1 MHEPV
6 LITGGAGFIGSN
18 LAHRC
23 VREGIV
29 VRVLDDFS
37 TGRESNLAGVE
48 GRVEVI
54 RGDLRHAASLASAMR
69 GVRTVLHLAA
79 IPSVSRSV
87 SDPATTQAVN
97 VEGTLRLL
105 EAARAQCVSRIVL
118 YSSSSVYGES
128 PELPKR
134 ESMRPQPISP
144 YGASKLAAEALA
156 SAWARSYGMSIVA
169 LRPFNVYGPRQDP
182 ASEYAAVVP
191 RFVTA
196 LLQGRP
202 GTIYGDGSQT
212 RDFTYVDDMV
222 DATVRAA
229 RWEGG
234 SGEVFNVSGG
244 ARTSVLELY
253 AAIER
258 AVGVRLP
265 PVHAPVRTGDI
276 LHSHA
281 DGSAASAFGYTPRV
295 ALGEGIGRTVE
306 WFRASLAAGIK
317 G

>member
-1 MHEPV
+1 MREPV

-23 VREGIV
+23 AREGIA

-37 TGRESNLAGVE
+37 TGREQNLAGTE

-54 RGDLRHAASLASAMR
+54 RGDLRDAAAVSSAVR
-69 GVRTVLHLAA
+69 GVRTILHLAA
-79 IPSVSRSV
+79 VPSVTRSV
-87 SDPATTQAVN
+87 SDPATTRAVI
-97 VEGTLRLL
+97 VDGTFRLL
-105 EAARAQCVSRIVL
+105 EAARAQGVQRLVL

-128 PELPKR
+128 PELPKS
-134 ESMRPQPISP
+134 ETMRPQPISP
-144 YGASKLAAEALA
+144 YGASKLAAEAFA
-156 SAWARSYGMSIVA
+156 SAWARSYGMSILV

-196 LLQGRP
+196 ILQDRP
-202 GTIYGDGSQT
+202 GTIYGDGAQT

-222 DATVRAA
+222 DATFRAA
-229 RWEGG
+229 RWDGG

-258 AVGVRLP
+258 AVGVRVP
-265 PVHAPVRTGDI
+265 PVHAPARTGDI

-281 DGSAASAFGYTPRV
+281 DGSAARAFGYTPRV
-295 ALGEGIGRTVE
+295 ALGEGIGRTVD

>member
-1 MHEPV
+1 MRDPV

-18 LAHRC
+18 LVHRC
-23 VREGIV
+23 VREGIA

-37 TGRESNLAGVE
+37 SGREANLAGTE
-48 GRVEVI
+48 GRVEVV
-54 RGDLRHAASLASAMR
+54 RGDVRDAAALASAVR

-79 IPSVSRSV
+79 VPSVTRSV
-87 SDPATTQAVN
+87 SDPATTHAVN
-97 VEGTLRLL
+97 VDGTFRLL
-105 EAARAQCVSRIVL
+105 EAARAQRVARVVL

-134 ESMRPQPISP
+134 ETMRPDPISP
-144 YGASKLAAEALA
+144 YGASKLAAEAFA
-156 SAWARSYGMSIVA
+156 SAWAASYGMSIVA

-196 LLQGRP
+196 LLEGRA

-222 DATVRAA
+222 DATFRAA
-229 RWEGG
+229 RWDGG
-234 SGEVFNVSGG
+234 TGGVFNVSGG

-253 AAIER
+253 DAVER

-265 PVHAPVRTGDI
+265 PVHAPARTGDI

-281 DGSAASAFGYTPRV
+281 DGSAARAFGYTPRV
-295 ALGEGIGRTVE
+295 PLADGIARTVE
-306 WFRASLAAGIK
+306 WFRASGRE